1 MAQYNLG
8 NFFLLGK
15 GTQKNYLEA
24 VRWFKLASNNGVAEA
39 AQNFLILSKVSK
51 VADLNKLERSKLHV
65 TTFPV
70 QLIGLST
77 PTELQKY
84 DKRSSII
91 KRIVLKAKEEIVR
104 APLSVNEMI
113 SEIQV
118 KLSKDGFYIGSID
131 GLFGPNI
138 ESAIRVYQLEQGLP
152 VSGSPSKEL
161 LQYMQRD

>member
-1 MAQYNLG
+1 
-8 NFFLLGK
+8 
-15 GTQKNYLEA
+15 
-24 VRWFKLASNNGVAEA
+24 
-39 AQNFLILSKVSK
+39 
-51 VADLNKLERSKLHV
+51 
-65 TTFPV
+65 
-70 QLIGLST
+70 
-77 PTELQKY
+77 
-84 DKRSSII
+84 
-91 KRIVLKAKEEIVR
+91 
-104 APLSVNEMI
+104 MI